1 VPVGLLGG
9 ALFVGLSYVLLSWW
23 VGLGSANFMV
33 LMAKQQMS
41 YGVVTATNAW
51 QYFPVAAFGF
61 CTISPLTEELFF
73 RGLLLRAFER
83 SLPALLANV
92 FQALFF
98 GLVHLA
104 YFGLMDF
111 SLALIYTMVPL
122 IAIAGVLYGWIAQ
135 RAESVWASAIVHAF
149 VNFLLILVV
158 YAILIPQIG

>member
-1 VPVGLLGG
+1 
-9 ALFVGLSYVLLSWW
+9 
-23 VGLGSANFMV
+23 
-33 LMAKQQMS
+33 
-41 YGVVTATNAW
+41 
-51 QYFPVAAFGF
+51 
-61 CTISPLTEELFF
+61 
-73 RGLLLRAFER
+73 
-83 SLPALLANV
+83 V